1 MATVTN
7 LPSLLVQIGNI
18 LGATIDVWHHNH
30 KASTEIA
37 ARVEIKA
44 TYEKPYDFVHSREPE
59 STVKPLARR
68 LVSAMKLHL
77 QYLQGSAAHS
87 VGDIIEIGEPPVV
100 DLYEILEI
108 LPCRKYARVR
118 RVKGVGDHIVYIGR
132 WFIPYEGE
140 RHE

>member
-1 MATVTN
+1 MT
-7 LPSLLVQIGNI
+7 
-18 LGATIDVWHHNH
+18 
-30 KASTEIA
+30 TEIA

-44 TYEKPYDFVHSREPE
+44 VYEKPYSFLHTREPE

-68 LVSAMKLHL
+68 LIAAMKAHMQHL
-77 QYLQGSAAHS
+77 QGLAAHG

-118 RVKGVGDHIVYIGR
+118 RVKGVGDHVVYIGR
-132 WFIPYEGE
+132 WFIPHEGGN
-140 RHE
+140 HGQ